1 MTNLY
6 FFFFFRRQ
14 HKGDRDKAYQLIE
27 QALDKNDSKYEVPD
41 IICLGGRICKD
52 KFIESGEEDKDVR
65 NSFTN
70 KGPVIYF
77 FYGRSPSSRVNGS

>member
-1 MTNLY
+1 MTK
-6 FFFFFRRQ
+6 FDTFIFFRRQ

-65 NSFTN
+65 NSY
-70 KGPVIYF
+70 KYEQ
-77 FYGRSPSSRVNGS
+77 YYHDYK